1 MQSSNNHDVVSNQ
14 LSFDDDCEMIPI
26 NHGGTSTSN
35 KSSCHDQRPRYES
48 YTILIL
54 SISLLLALS
63 KISQQGADIKYLI
76 DETIETEKLNMFP
89 AEVTENLS
97 TIEKIAQ
104 LKPDTTRNPT
114 FSILPE
120 KIYTVI
126 GLESSGTQF
135 LSSII
140 TKALGLEHYR
150 EGSFPCNR
158 NCDEY
163 APVQVQHF
171 SLPWGSTCDSHPN
184 PKVVDLVLP
193 SQCTRQKSDS
203 LEISQCNE
211 MAKDLWGFE
220 TNRDELHYPS
230 RYQLDIVSHKDWY
243 DVHGVQQYIIIVI
256 RDSNISS
263 TARSRDHC
271 GDTELLEKEEE
282 IGTQIITRAINKYI
296 LEAKDEKVPEETLP
310 MWAAKKDQ
318 KQRSS
323 YDPTS
328 NEGYYS
334 YETDDDF
341 AKNEMNVDEG
351 MNEIDEYDD
360 DDHELNDE
368 WRRSLGALPAN
379 NNVVVVSYESLL
391 KLQGTYLK
399 TIYSALDIQ
408 SDYMPSF
415 KDGNSK
421 YINGRRANNNNN
433 KK

>member
-1 MQSSNNHDVVSNQ
+1 MQSSSNHEVASNQ
-14 LSFDDDCEMIPI
+14 LSLDDDCEMIPI
-26 NHGGTSTSN
+26 NHGGTSSSN
-35 KSSCHDQRPRYES
+35 KSSCYDQRPRYES
-48 YTILIL
+48 YIILIL

-63 KISQQGADIKYLI
+63 KISRQGADIKYLL
-76 DETIETEKLNMFP
+76 DETIETGKENNFP
-89 AEVTENLS
+89 GEVTENLT
-97 TIEKIAQ
+97 TIEEIAQ
-104 LKPDTTRNPT
+104 LKPDTTIKPT
-114 FSILPE
+114 EHSILPE
-120 KIYTVI
+120 RIYTVI

-135 LSSII
+135 MSSILA
-140 TKALGLEHYR
+140 KALGLEHYR

-158 NCDEY
+158 DCDEY

-171 SLPWGSTCDSHPN
+171 SLPWGSTCDSNPN
-184 PKVVDLVLP
+184 PKVVDVVLP

-211 MAKDLWGFE
+211 MTEGLWGFE

-271 GDTELLEKEEE
+271 GDSKLLEREEE

-296 LEAKDEKVPEETLP
+296 LEAEDENASEKLP
-310 MWAAKKDQ
+310 TWAAKKDQ
-318 KQRSS
+318 KQRNS

-341 AKNEMNVDEG
+341 AKSEMDLDKG
-351 MNEIDEYDD
+351 MNDIDEYDD

-421 YINGRRANNNNN
+421 YINGRRAINNNNY
-433 KK
+433 K